1 MNLRGFLPGI
11 FMSQSLQSL
20 GFLPI
25 ATAGLTPSSV
35 LSCDLF
41 IQRPG
46 RSFAEL
52 FRGQSYPIGE
62 DDLNHLREG
71 GIGHLYIRLADADA
85 YRSYLCENV
94 LHQQRIPLAVRLNA
108 LREVTRVAF

>member
-1 MNLRGFLPGI
+1 MA
-11 FMSQSLQSL
+11 QSLQTV
-20 GFLPI
+20 GYLPI

-46 RSFAEL
+46 RTYAEL
-52 FRGQSYPIGE
+52 FRGQNYLLAA
-62 DDLNHLREG
+62 DDLNQLRETG
-71 GIGHLYIRLADADA
+71 VSHLYIRLSDADV

-94 LHQQRIPLAVRLNA
+94 IHQTQLPLADRLNA
-108 LREVTRVAF
+108 LREVTRVAFEEAMTATDCT